1 VAGVVAAQETYMTA
15 AKHKASWPCGS
26 AAFEFVCSHHGT
38 DFLVIHGYF
47 FGKKNMNLGYDLY
60 AYGYN

>member
-38 DFLVIHGYF
+38 DFFWLFMGIF
-47 FGKKNMNLGYDLY
+47 LEKKT
-60 AYGYN
+60 

>member
-47 FGKKNMNLGYDLY
+47 FGKKKHEPGI
-60 AYGYN
+60 

>member
-1 VAGVVAAQETYMTA
+1 MAGVVAAQETYMTA
-15 AKHKASWPCGS
+15 AKHKASWQCGS

-38 DFLVIHGYF
+38 DF
-47 FGKKNMNLGYDLY
+47 FGLFMGIFLEKNMNLGYDLY

>member
-38 DFLVIHGYF
+38 DFFWLFMGIF
-47 FGKKNMNLGYDLY
+47 LEKKHEPGI
-60 AYGYN
+60 